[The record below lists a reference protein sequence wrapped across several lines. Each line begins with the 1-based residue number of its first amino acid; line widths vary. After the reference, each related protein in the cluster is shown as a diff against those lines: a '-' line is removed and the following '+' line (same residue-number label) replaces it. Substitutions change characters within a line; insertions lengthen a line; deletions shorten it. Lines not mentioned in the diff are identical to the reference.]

1 MNSPETTTKTAGLV
15 SRDACG
21 ACCEAPAAAPVPDT
35 TLVSDARER
44 SRFRIPTMDCA
55 SEESEIRRAV
65 AGIAGI
71 RSMTFQ
77 LGERTMVLD
86 AAPAVVEQALAA
98 IRKTGFDP
106 QPVTAAAA
114 AGQPSAEGA
123 EDEHDH
129 AADAG
134 GLRRLGFALALAI
147 GAELVGFL
155 APDTRLWQGVGLAV
169 AAVAIWMAGIDVYRK
184 GLTALF
190 RGRLPKSRVCD

>member
-1 MNSPETTTKTAGLV
+1 
-15 SRDACG
+15 
-21 ACCEAPAAAPVPDT
+21 
-35 TLVSDARER
+35 
-44 SRFRIPTMDCA
+44 MDCA

-77 LGERTMVLD
+77 LGERTMALD

-106 QPVTAAAA
+106 QPLA
-114 AGQPSAEGA
+114 AGATSGQASAAGA

-134 GLRRLGFALALAI
+134 GIRRLGFALAVAV
-147 GAELVGFL
+147 GAELVGFF
-155 APDTRLWQGVGLAV
+155 APDTRIWQGLGSWLAGV
-169 AAVAIWMAGIDVYRK
+169 ALARTGS
-184 GLTALF
+184 
-190 RGRLPKSRVCD
+190 GRC